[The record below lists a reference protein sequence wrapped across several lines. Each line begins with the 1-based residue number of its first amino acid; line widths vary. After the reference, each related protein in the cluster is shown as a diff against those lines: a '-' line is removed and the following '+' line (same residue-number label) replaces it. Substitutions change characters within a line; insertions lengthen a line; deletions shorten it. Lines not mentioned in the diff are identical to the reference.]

1 MQNET
6 SIILFGLLVGWLLT
20 SFYFFKAMKRVNRR
34 SSDDLKQ
41 YQADLYEAKQRYLA
55 LYRQTLSFGTF
66 LTREDA
72 HVLLNTAD
80 SLRLAQ
86 ETWKA
91 FPGTELVNAK
101 AYAQQIQI
109 KKLADRALSTLS
121 VADKLRT
128 DFNRK
133 ELSLGRGAA

>member
-91 FPGTELVNAK
+91 FPGTEPVSAK
-101 AYAQQIQI
+101 ANAQQTEI

>member
-1 MQNET
+1 MQIET
-6 SIILFGLLVGWLLT
+6 YISLFGLLGGWVLT
-20 SFYFFKAMKRVNRR
+20 AVYFFKAMKRINRLR
-34 SSDDLKQ
+34 CGDLKQ
-41 YQADLYEAKQRYLA
+41 FQTDLNEAKQRYLA

-72 HVLLNTAD
+72 HVLLSAVG

-91 FPGTELVNAK
+91 FPGTEPVSAK
-101 AYAQQIQI
+101 AHAQQIQI
-109 KKLADRALSTLS
+109 NKLADRALSTLS
-121 VADKLRT
+121 AADKLRT

-133 ELSLGRGAA
+133 EQSLGRGAA

>member
-66 LTREDA
+66 LTQEDA

>member
-6 SIILFGLLVGWLLT
+6 SIILFGLLAGWLLT
-20 SFYFFKAMKRVNRR
+20 SFYFFKAMMRVNRR

-80 SLRLAQ
+80 SLRIAQ

-121 VADKLRT
+121 VADKLKT

-133 ELSLGRGAA
+133 EPSLGRGAA

>member
-6 SIILFGLLVGWLLT
+6 SIILFGLLAGWLLT

-34 SSDDLKQ
+34 RSDDLKQ
-41 YQADLYEAKQRYLA
+41 YQTDLNEAKQRYLA

-72 HVLLNTAD
+72 HILLSTAD

-91 FPGTELVNAK
+91 FPGTEPVSAK
-101 AYAQQIQI
+101 ANALQIQI
-109 KKLADRALSTLS
+109 NKLADRALSTLS

-133 ELSLGRGAA
+133 EQSLGRGAA

>member
-41 YQADLYEAKQRYLA
+41 YKADLYEAKQRYLA

-66 LTREDA
+66 LTREDT

>member
-55 LYRQTLSFGTF
+55 LYRQTLSLGTF

>member
-133 ELSLGRGAA
+133 EPSLGRGAA

>member
-6 SIILFGLLVGWLLT
+6 SIILFGLLAGWLLT

-91 FPGTELVNAK
+91 FPCTELVNAK